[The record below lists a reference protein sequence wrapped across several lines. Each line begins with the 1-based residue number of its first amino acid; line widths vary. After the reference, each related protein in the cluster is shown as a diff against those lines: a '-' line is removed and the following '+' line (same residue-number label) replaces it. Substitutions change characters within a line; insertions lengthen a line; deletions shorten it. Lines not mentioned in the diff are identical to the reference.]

1 MTEIGRISLSS
12 GLDLKV
18 VIIVTIVTE
27 VIMIED
33 MMIRV
38 VGMTEDV
45 RKKEVVRK
53 TGVVMT
59 TVKEVTTV
67 PVLVIMIE
75 DMEKRIDLMDLTMT
89 LSITEEVT
97 MTTGGK
103 SHVMKMKNKRSMKVG
118 EMTGGTTLMKDQVL
132 RDKGTRRTVIEEAIM
147 MTRLMMILSQ
157 ELRMPSPETDPCLG
171 LPCMRM
177 TSSLETSL
185 LETFRPFPGTREVL
199 P

>member
-67 PVLVIMIE
+67 SVLVIMIE

-103 SHVMKMKNKRSMKVG
+103 SHVM
-118 EMTGGTTLMKDQVL
+118 
-132 RDKGTRRTVIEEAIM
+132 
-147 MTRLMMILSQ
+147 
-157 ELRMPSPETDPCLG
+157 
-171 LPCMRM
+171 
-177 TSSLETSL
+177 
-185 LETFRPFPGTREVL
+185 
-199 P
+199 

>member
-45 RKKEVVRK
+45 RKKE
-53 TGVVMT
+53 VVMT

-132 RDKGTRRTVIEEAIM
+132 RDKDTRRTVIEEAIT
-147 MTRLMMILSQ
+147 MTRLMMILSL
-157 ELRMPSPETDPCLG
+157 EVRMPSPETDPCLG